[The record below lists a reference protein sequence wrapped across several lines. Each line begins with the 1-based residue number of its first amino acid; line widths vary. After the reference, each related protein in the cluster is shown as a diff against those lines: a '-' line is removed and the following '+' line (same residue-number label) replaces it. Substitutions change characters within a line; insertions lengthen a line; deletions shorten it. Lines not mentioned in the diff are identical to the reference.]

1 MIGLV
6 RATEEVSEVMQEAV
20 GRLRQGAAEIGQLA
34 VELVDEQIRHNLAIV
49 AVIGRTTNWDGMTLV
64 QADFVW
70 TSMARLQLFTTCCLK
85 VLRASVAANTPVS
98 LMRQAIDVSSARFA
112 GENEIVGRTVHHD
125 PRSA

>member
-1 MIGLV
+1 MVGVV

-49 AVIGRTTNWDGMTLV
+49 AVIGQTTNWDGMTLV

-70 TSMARLQLFTTCCLK
+70 TSMARLQLFTTCCFNM
-85 VLRASVAANTPVS
+85 LRASVVANAPVS
-98 LMRQAIDVSSARFA
+98 LMSHAIRVSSARSA
-112 GENEIVGRTVHHD
+112 GETELAGRIVHHD
-125 PRSA
+125 PRTA